1 MTVGAFVDRLASAEP
16 VPGGGSAAA
25 VAGSLAAALVAMVA
39 ALSEG
44 RPKYAEHAAL
54 HAEAA
59 GSARALADQFLFL
72 ADEDAE
78 AYAGFGAAMRLP
90 RDSDLEREAR
100 SAAIRQAARSASDVP
115 YRTVE
120 ACLEVVAL
128 AEALAGRSN
137 RNASSDL
144 EVAALLAVAA
154 SRAAAANVYVNLPSI
169 EDEAASEELLVA
181 TDRLVSDIDRL
192 ASQARETVL
201 GGEARPPIEAGRGDR
216 PMTDEGPR
224 LLLGAPIAAEIRA
237 TVARDIDAI
246 RGRRGHAPALAVVI
260 VGSDAPSAVYLNQ
273 ILRSCEKV
281 GIEGRLVEMPGRAS
295 SMALRSEIERL
306 NRDPQVAGIIV
317 QMPLPSGSRCRP

>member
-1 MTVGAFVDRLASAEP
+1 MPIPRSRSYNRRVDPSPRFRDLTVGAFVDRLASADP

-25 VAGSLAAALVAMVA
+25 VAGSLAAALIAMVA

-90 RDSDLEREAR
+90 RDTDLERETR

-192 ASQARETVL
+192 ASQTRETVR
-201 GGEARPPIEAGRGDR
+201 GGEARPPIAAGRG
-216 PMTDEGPR
+216 
-224 LLLGAPIAAEIRA
+224 
-237 TVARDIDAI
+237 
-246 RGRRGHAPALAVVI
+246 
-260 VGSDAPSAVYLNQ
+260 
-273 ILRSCEKV
+273 
-281 GIEGRLVEMPGRAS
+281 
-295 SMALRSEIERL
+295 
-306 NRDPQVAGIIV
+306 
-317 QMPLPSGSRCRP
+317 

>member
-1 MTVGAFVDRLASAEP
+1 M
-16 VPGGGSAAA
+16 PGGGSAAA

-78 AYAGFGAAMRLP
+78 AYAGVRRSDAPAARLG
-90 RDSDLEREAR
+90 SSNGKAR

-154 SRAAAANVYVNLPSI
+154 SR
-169 EDEAASEELLVA
+169 
-181 TDRLVSDIDRL
+181 
-192 ASQARETVL
+192 
-201 GGEARPPIEAGRGDR
+201 
-216 PMTDEGPR
+216 PR
-224 LLLGAPIAAEIRA
+224 QP
-237 TVARDIDAI
+237 T
-246 RGRRGHAPALAVVI
+246 
-260 VGSDAPSAVYLNQ
+260 
-273 ILRSCEKV
+273 CT
-281 GIEGRLVEMPGRAS
+281 
-295 SMALRSEIERL
+295 
-306 NRDPQVAGIIV
+306 
-317 QMPLPSGSRCRP
+317 